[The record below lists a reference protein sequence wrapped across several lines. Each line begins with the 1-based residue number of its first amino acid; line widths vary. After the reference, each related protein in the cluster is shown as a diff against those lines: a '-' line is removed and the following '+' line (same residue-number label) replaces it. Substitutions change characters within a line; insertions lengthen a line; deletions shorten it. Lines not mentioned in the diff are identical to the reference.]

1 MSCLGACCGRWQAS
15 CGSFIKIC
23 KQFRSIKTLEIIQ
36 RQVTLQPRPLICTH
50 THTRTQMKMI
60 FTRNVSIIFATFET
74 LEYFA
79 IFNGQCK
86 WEKGREREREGE
98 GGGLHCCNC
107 QARRGSKRNKQ
118 TRTRTGQTTNTLR
131 AHLFVTYH
139 TALPLGS
146 PVRLA
151 WPGLACSGLPVGHF
165 IISICSPK
173 SR

>member
-1 MSCLGACCGRWQAS
+1 
-15 CGSFIKIC
+15 
-23 KQFRSIKTLEIIQ
+23 
-36 RQVTLQPRPLICTH
+36 
-50 THTRTQMKMI
+50 MKMI
-60 FTRNVSIIFATFET
+60 FTRNFSIIFATFET

-79 IFNGQCK
+79 IFNGQCE
-86 WEKGREREREGE
+86 WMRGGERERGRGK
-98 GGGLHCCNC
+98 GGC

-151 WPGLACSGLPVGHF
+151 WPGLAWSVLACPLGTL
-165 IISICSPK
+165 
-173 SR
+173 

>member
-1 MSCLGACCGRWQAS
+1 
-15 CGSFIKIC
+15 
-23 KQFRSIKTLEIIQ
+23 
-36 RQVTLQPRPLICTH
+36 
-50 THTRTQMKMI
+50 MKMI
-60 FTRNVSIIFATFET
+60 FTRNFSIIFATFET

-86 WEKGREREREGE
+86 WEREEERERGE
-98 GGGLHCCNC
+98 EELHCCNC

-139 TALPLGS
+139 TLLPLGS

-151 WPGLACSGLPVGHF
+151 WPGLAWSVLACPLGTL
-165 IISICSPK
+165 
-173 SR
+173 